1 MTMKTWFRWPVV
13 LSAAVMAF
21 CMLALGS
28 LSSTFASAQAPEK
41 DMPMLPLPLRLT
53 TWAVS
58 MGTIATGRNNVIE
71 IRITRW
77 TTPEERVALITS
89 VIESG
94 PDALMRALQRLPD
107 HGRIRVP
114 GWTGPDPQKLLLG
127 WTLHYAWNV
136 PDGDGGQRIVVATD
150 RYITFAEARNNPRV
164 SDYPFTL
171 LDIRLDKNGEG
182 TGKASVA
189 TKITFDKKKNIM
201 ELENYSSEPV
211 RLQNV
216 KIDK

>member
-1 MTMKTWFRWPVV
+1 MRLKTTFGPLLVV
-13 LSAAVMAF
+13 AAAV
-21 CMLALGS
+21 LAIGSLGS
-28 LSSTFASAQAPEK
+28 TFTVSATEQAPE
-41 DMPMLPLPLRLT
+41 PPTLPLPLRLT

-58 MGTIATGRNNVIE
+58 MSNVATGRNNVVE

-77 TTPEERVALITS
+77 TKPEERVALLNS
-89 VIESG
+89 VVEKG
-94 PDALMRALQRLPD
+94 PDALMRALLKLPD
-107 HGRIRVP
+107 HGRMRVP

-171 LDIRLDKNGEG
+171 IDIRLDKNGEG
-182 TGKASVA
+182 SGKASVA

-201 ELENYSSEPV
+201 EIENYSSEPV

-216 KIDK
+216 KLEKG